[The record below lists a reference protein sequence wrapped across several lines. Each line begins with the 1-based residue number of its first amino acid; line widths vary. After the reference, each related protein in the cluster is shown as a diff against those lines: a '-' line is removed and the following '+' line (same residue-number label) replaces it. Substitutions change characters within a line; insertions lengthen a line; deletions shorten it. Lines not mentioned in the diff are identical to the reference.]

1 MATVLVTGGAGF
13 IGSHVVAAV
22 QAAGDMA
29 VVVDDLSKGSLNNLP
44 PDAEVVQADVTDRGA
59 MQRLAA
65 ELPALAAVV
74 HCAAQASVVVSTADP
89 AHDLRMNVG
98 GTLNVLEVA
107 AAHACPLVF
116 TSTGCAIYGGS
127 AAIPTPETSPVD
139 PDAPYGASKAAAEIY
154 IRLAAKRDGLP
165 HTICRLG
172 NVYGPRQRGDGEAG
186 VVAILA
192 SRLRDGLPV
201 TLFGFG
207 KPTRDYVHVDDVVR
221 ALVGAIGTAGT
232 FNIGTGIGTSV
243 RDVHDLVRSAVH
255 DSGSGD
261 AELVPLRPGE
271 ARASFLDVTRA
282 AEVLGWTAEI
292 EIATGIPATVRA
304 LLGT

>member
-1 MATVLVTGGAGF
+1 MISHFLEQPARAFQREAADRQIGVWLLAVALMEGSWYHRRPVTLLGYSLGARIVF
-13 IGSHVVAAV
+13 
-22 QAAGDMA
+22 
-29 VVVDDLSKGSLNNLP
+29 
-44 PDAEVVQADVTDRGA
+44 GA

-172 NVYGPRQRGDGEAG
+172 NVYGPRQRGDGPNRRLLDMLDRAG
-186 VVAILA
+186 VYSLI
-192 SRLRDGLPV
+192 R
-201 TLFGFG
+201 
-207 KPTRDYVHVDDVVR
+207 
-221 ALVGAIGTAGT
+221 
-232 FNIGTGIGTSV
+232 
-243 RDVHDLVRSAVH
+243 
-255 DSGSGD
+255 
-261 AELVPLRPGE
+261 
-271 ARASFLDVTRA
+271 
-282 AEVLGWTAEI
+282 
-292 EIATGIPATVRA
+292 
-304 LLGT
+304 